1 MIKIENFRDCEYSYE
16 STTLQS
22 YLNKLEEYLQKCRM
36 NKTEDFNI
44 NRKEKMNLMK
54 SKYDEIHRL
63 VDKIK
68 DINDN
73 DADFLIAPID
83 HDSVLREDKEEDM
96 LSLNDLKDNIPS
108 VKGNFVEVP
117 VMLNE

>member
-1 MIKIENFRDCEYSYE
+1 MDRLTDEEVMHVADLARLYISEEEKDKYARD
-16 STTLQS
+16 L
-22 YLNKLEEYLQKCRM
+22 KLL
-36 NKTEDFNI
+36 
-44 NRKEKMNLMK
+44 L
-54 SKYDEIHRL
+54 DE

-96 LSLNDLKDNIPS
+96 LNLNELKDNIPS

>member
-1 MIKIENFRDCEYSYE
+1 MDRLTDEEVMHVADLARLYISEEEKDKYARD
-16 STTLQS
+16 L
-22 YLNKLEEYLQKCRM
+22 KLL
-36 NKTEDFNI
+36 
-44 NRKEKMNLMK
+44 L
-54 SKYDEIHRL
+54 DE

-83 HDSVLREDKEEDM
+83 HDSVLREDNEEDM
-96 LSLNDLKDNIPS
+96 LNLNELKDNIPS

>member
-1 MIKIENFRDCEYSYE
+1 MDRLTDEEVMHVANLARLYISEEEKDKYAKD
-16 STTLQS
+16 L
-22 YLNKLEEYLQKCRM
+22 KLL
-36 NKTEDFNI
+36 
-44 NRKEKMNLMK
+44 L
-54 SKYDEIHRL
+54 DE

-83 HDSVLREDKEEDM
+83 HDSKLREDKEEDM

>member
-1 MIKIENFRDCEYSYE
+1 MDRLTDKEVMHVADLARLYISD
-16 STTLQS
+16 
-22 YLNKLEEYLQKCRM
+22 EEK
-36 NKTEDFNI
+36 D
-44 NRKEKMNLMK
+44 
-54 SKYDEIHRL
+54 KYAKDLKVLLDE

-68 DINDN
+68 DITDN
-73 DADFLIAPID
+73 DPEFLIAPVD
-83 HDSVLREDKEEDM
+83 HDSTLRSDEVEDM

>member
-1 MIKIENFRDCEYSYE
+1 MDRLTDEEVMHVANLARLYISEEEKDKYAKD
-16 STTLQS
+16 L
-22 YLNKLEEYLQKCRM
+22 KLL
-36 NKTEDFNI
+36 
-44 NRKEKMNLMK
+44 L
-54 SKYDEIHRL
+54 DE

-68 DINDN
+68 DIKDN

-83 HDSVLREDKEEDM
+83 HDSNLREDKEEDM

>member
-1 MIKIENFRDCEYSYE
+1 MDRLTDEEVMHVANLARLYISEEEKDKYAKD
-16 STTLQS
+16 L
-22 YLNKLEEYLQKCRM
+22 KLL
-36 NKTEDFNI
+36 
-44 NRKEKMNLMK
+44 L
-54 SKYDEIHRL
+54 DE

>member
-1 MIKIENFRDCEYSYE
+1 MDRLTD
-16 STTLQS
+16 
-22 YLNKLEEYLQKCRM
+22 EEVMHVANLARLYIS
-36 NKTEDFNI
+36 EE
-44 NRKEKMNLMK
+44 EKD
-54 SKYDEIHRL
+54 KYAKDLKVLLDE

-73 DADFLIAPID
+73 DPEFLIAPID
-83 HDSVLREDKEEDM
+83 HDSRLRKDEVEDM
-96 LSLNDLKDNIPS
+96 LNLNDLKNNIPS